1 METQKIATV
10 QNKFKSTTIL
20 WLNYLKD
27 NILSEEIVK
36 NINLDMIIRI
46 INNCSPDILIKPFI
60 NFSFNNDFN
69 LWDSIW
75 NEDIENI
82 IKNVPQICSGTNFYI
97 ETLKPIVYANIDT
110 IYNVI
115 SSLIKITIIY
125 VHINRNPYL
134 RLLIKLKNFI
144 MKANFMK
151 TLIWKNMLTCS
162 KFKTFWNSTQFYKF
176 L

>member
-125 VHINRNPYL
+125 VHINRNPYFT
-134 RLLIKLKNFI
+134 IVDKVEKLHYE
-144 MKANFMK
+144 
-151 TLIWKNMLTCS
+151 S
-162 KFKTFWNSTQFYKF
+162 KFYENIDLEKYADMFKVQNILELYSI

>member
-1 METQKIATV
+1 METQKIATI

-46 INNCSPDILIKPFI
+46 INNYSPDILIKPFI

-82 IKNVPQICSGTNFYI
+82 IKNVPQICSGTNFYV

-115 SSLIKITIIY
+115 SSLIKIAIIY
-125 VHINRNPYL
+125 VHINRNPYFT
-134 RLLIKLKNFI
+134 IVDKVEKLHYE
-144 MKANFMK
+144 
-151 TLIWKNMLTCS
+151 S
-162 KFKTFWNSTQFYKF
+162 KFYEHIDLEKYADMFKIQNILELYSI